1 MLNQTTKVFPRN
13 VEKNP
18 IIEGPFHKKPSE
30 FGILMAIIFAVGLV
44 AVIFDLFIW
53 RS

>member
-18 IIEGPFHKKPSE
+18 VIEGPFHKRPSD
-30 FGILMAIIFAVGLV
+30 FGVLLAIIS
-44 AVIFDLFIW
+44 VIAFVVVICDLFIW
-53 RS
+53 RR

>member
-1 MLNQTTKVFPRN
+1 MLNQTTKTFPRN

-18 IIEGPFHKKPSE
+18 VIEGPFHKKPSE
-30 FGILMAIIFAVGLV
+30 FGILMAVIAVV
-44 AVIFDLFIW
+44 AFVVVMLDLFIW

>member
-1 MLNQTTKVFPRN
+1 MLNQTTKTFPRN

-18 IIEGPFHKKPSE
+18 VIEGPFHKKPSE
-30 FGILMAIIFAVGLV
+30 FGILLAIIFVIGLV
-44 AVIFDLFIW
+44 AVMCDLFIW

>member
-1 MLNQTTKVFPRN
+1 MLNQTTKTFPRN

-18 IIEGPFHKKPSE
+18 VIEGPFHKQPSD
-30 FGILMAIIFAVGLV
+30 FGILMAIIAIIALV
-44 AVIFDLFIW
+44 VVICDLFIW

>member
-18 IIEGPFHKKPSE
+18 VIEGPFHKKPSE
-30 FGILMAIIFAVGLV
+30 FEILMAIIFVIGLV
-44 AVIFDLFIW
+44 AVICDLFIW

>member
-1 MLNQTTKVFPRN
+1 MLNQTTKTFPRN

-18 IIEGPFHKKPSE
+18 VIEGPFHKKPSE
-30 FGILMAIIFAVGLV
+30 FGILMAIIFVIGLV
-44 AVIFDLFIW
+44 AVICDLFIW

>member
-18 IIEGPFHKKPSE
+18 VIEGPFHKQPSE
-30 FGILMAIIFAVGLV
+30 FGILMAIIAVIATIV
-44 AVIFDLFIW
+44 VIFDLFIW
-53 RS
+53 RP

>member
-1 MLNQTTKVFPRN
+1 MLNQTTKTFPRN

-18 IIEGPFHKKPSE
+18 VIEGPFHKKPSE
-30 FGILMAIIFAVGLV
+30 FGILMAIIFVVGLV
-44 AVIFDLFIW
+44 AVICDLFIW

>member
-18 IIEGPFHKKPSE
+18 VIEGPFHKHPSE
-30 FGILMAIIFAVGLV
+30 FGILMAIIFVVGLV
-44 AVIFDLFIW
+44 AVICDLFIW
-53 RS
+53 RI

>member
-18 IIEGPFHKKPSE
+18 VIEGPFHKHPSE
-30 FGILMAIIFAVGLV
+30 FGILMAIIS
-44 AVIFDLFIW
+44 VIAFVVVICDLFIW
-53 RS
+53 RR

>member
-1 MLNQTTKVFPRN
+1 MLNQTTKTFPRN

-18 IIEGPFHKKPSE
+18 VIEGPFHKKPSE
-30 FGILMAIIFAVGLV
+30 FGILMAIIFVIGLV
-44 AVIFDLFIW
+44 VVICDLFIW

>member
-1 MLNQTTKVFPRN
+1 MLNQTTKTFPRN

-18 IIEGPFHKKPSE
+18 VIEGPFHKHPSD
-30 FGILMAIIFAVGLV
+30 FGILMAIIAIMALV
-44 AVIFDLFIW
+44 VVICDLFIW

>member
-1 MLNQTTKVFPRN
+1 MLNQTTKTFPRN

-18 IIEGPFHKKPSE
+18 VIEGPFHKKPSE
-30 FGILMAIIFAVGLV
+30 FGILMAII
-44 AVIFDLFIW
+44 AVIALVVVICDLFIW